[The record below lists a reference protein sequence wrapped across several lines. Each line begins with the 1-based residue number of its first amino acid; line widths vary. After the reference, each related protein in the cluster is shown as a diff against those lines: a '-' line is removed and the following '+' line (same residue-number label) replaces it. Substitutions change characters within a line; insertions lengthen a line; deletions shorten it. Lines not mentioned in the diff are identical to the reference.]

1 MVTSRYVLSVIL
13 SKSAAVF
20 FPKQKSYFVVKP
32 ALSKIFLECT
42 NEQGTLDWVKEP
54 DLKVFLNNNLI
65 LSN

>member
-1 MVTSRYVLSVIL
+1 MIL

-42 NEQGTLDWVKEP
+42 NEQGTLNWVKEP
-54 DLKVFLNNNLI
+54 DLKVFLNNILI